1 MKDLRGYVMIMG
13 AATFWG
19 SSATLAKYLIN
30 QQLDTLTLVQTR
42 VAFSAVILVV
52 VLALAAPQYL
62 RIRFGDLWRFAV
74 VGVVG
79 LAGANFTYY
88 FTIKESTVATGITI
102 QYTAPLFVMGYEI
115 MRKEELFSITK
126 LVAALMSLSGCFL
139 AVTGFDLSTMRL
151 TPIGLLSGFG
161 SIIAFS
167 FLTIAMRHLL
177 ATYAVW
183 TVTTYTIV
191 CASLFWMMID
201 PPWLLMPRV
210 PSGESWAALVALALG
225 SVLLPNLL
233 FTGGL
238 RYVVSSRAIITST
251 LEPVVAIASASV
263 FIGEL
268 VTPVQIAGA
277 GLVILAIIV
286 LQLSKEGG
294 ALPEPTMERR
304 HGKE

>member
-19 SSATLAKYLIN
+19 SSATLAKHLIN
-30 QQLDTLTLVQTR
+30 QHLDTLTLVQTR
-42 VAFSAVILVV
+42 VAFSAAILVV
-52 VLALAAPQYL
+52 VLSLAAPQYL
-62 RIRFGDLWRFAV
+62 RLRLSDLWRFAV

-102 QYTAPLFVMGYEI
+102 QYTAPLFVMVYEI
-115 MRKEELFSITK
+115 VRKEEQFSIIK
-126 LVAALMSLSGCFL
+126 LLAALMSLTGCFL
-139 AVTGFDLSTMRL
+139 AVTGFDLSTMRI
-151 TPIGLLSGFG
+151 TPRGLLSGFG

-177 ATYAVW
+177 ARYAVW

-191 CASLFWMMID
+191 FASFFWMLID
-201 PPWLLMPRV
+201 PPWRMAARV
-210 PSGESWAALVALALG
+210 PSSEIWVALLALAIG

-238 RYVVSSRAIITST
+238 RYVVPSRAIITST
-251 LEPVVAIASASV
+251 FEPVVAIASAAL
-263 FIGEL
+263 FIGECVAPL
-268 VTPVQIAGA
+268 QVAGA
-277 GLVILAIIV
+277 CLVILAIIV
-286 LQLSKEGG
+286 LQRSKESG
-294 ALPEPTMERR
+294 ALPEPTRETE